1 MLLGR
6 QKFPKSWSC
15 RMQKP
20 LGQSALNMTTP
31 LTRLLDSTKFGCAQ
45 YRTYPFSSGIGRCA
59 PATWCVSYSRHT
71 VSRFSRYRCYGIRT
85 ESGVTVYHVP
95 SEDKTG
101 AAVLAGVQTSEAT
114 GARLSAL
121 CRDLLLSAEG
131 SGNIAVLRT
140 PPGAAQFLASAI
152 DHARLASVLGSI
164 AGDDSI
170 MVVTRLAD
178 GGSEVASEFIRYA
191 EQEPRS

>member
-1 MLLGR
+1 
-6 QKFPKSWSC
+6 
-15 RMQKP
+15 
-20 LGQSALNMTTP
+20 MTTP
-31 LTRLLDSTKFGCAQ
+31 LTKAARQ
-45 YRTYPFSSGIGRCA
+45 HEIRTVLSIEHIRSQAELADALQRRGVSVTQGTLSRDLVDIG
-59 PATWCVSYSRHT
+59 ATR
-71 VSRFSRYRCYGIRT
+71 IRT

-101 AAVLAGVQTSEAT
+101 AAVLAGVQSSEAT

-131 SGNIAVLRT
+131 SANIAVLRT